1 MFTVFVGHIALTT
14 TLLLILRIL
23 GLLILIDGIGDAD
36 DDADDRLLFLLG
48 HSGSG

>member
-1 MFTVFVGHIALTT
+1 MFTVFVGHIAITT
-14 TLLLILRIL
+14 ALLLILRIL
-23 GLLILIDGIGDAD
+23 GILILIGIGDAD